1 MGRLVSIDGT
11 IVRPEDAKVSVYDR
25 GFLYGDSIFGTLRT
39 YGGKPFALAE
49 HMARLASSAE
59 RVAITLPIAVDVI
72 AAQVVEALAAAQ
84 NPESTVRVMVTR
96 GTGPLGLDPNLAEKP
111 LIVTMVE
118 PLSALS
124 TALYRDGVSVITFRT
139 ERASDHAPGAKV
151 GNYLA
156 GVLAIKAAKAV
167 GAHGAILLDASGH
180 VVEGTTSNVFALRN
194 GVLRTPSEEAGILVG
209 ITRAEVLEA
218 ARLLALA
225 VDTSPMFPADLHGAD
240 EVFISSTIREIL
252 PAVRVDDRPVGDG
265 LPGPVTRALHRAF
278 RERVGLGDRPM
289 PWEG

>member
-25 GFLYGDSIFGTLRT
+25 GFLYGDSIFETLRT
-39 YGGKPFALAE
+39 YGGKPLALAE

-167 GAHGAILLDASGH
+167 GAHEAILLDASGH

-194 GVLRTPSEEAGILVG
+194 GVLHTPSEEAGILVG
-209 ITRAEVLEA
+209 ITHAEVLEA